1 MAYKDFTDMNV
12 WKKAFDLL
20 VKVYSITKSFPKEEK
35 YGMTSDIRRSANS
48 VVHNIAEGFGRYER
62 RDKTRFYKISRGSA
76 YEIISQIMASYAL
89 GFMKN
94 ENEKELM
101 IQEYRN
107 VISELDSLIKTIE
120 TNVR

>member
-1 MAYKDFTDMNV
+1 MSYRDFTDMNV

-20 VKVYSITKSFPKEEK
+20 LKVYSITKNFPKEEK

-76 YEIISQIMASYAL
+76 YEIISQIVASYAL
-89 GFMKN
+89 GFMIN